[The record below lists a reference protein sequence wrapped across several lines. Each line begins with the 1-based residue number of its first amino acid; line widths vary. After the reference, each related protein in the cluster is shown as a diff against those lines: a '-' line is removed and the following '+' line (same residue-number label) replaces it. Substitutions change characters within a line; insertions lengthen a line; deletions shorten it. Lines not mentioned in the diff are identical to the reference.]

1 MVLKKASKSERMKKE
16 YDENMSR
23 LNHTEYSMKVL
34 EMMYAN
40 FRSYDKSTRYFDQND
55 YSQWYNSTIRPI
67 VGAYLKR
74 TRSVINNPRTYV
86 PFRVICD
93 VNNAMT
99 SQLRD
104 KYRLSDKSENIRR
117 AFLTSQMGLENY
129 YSRVC

>member
-1 MVLKKASKSERMKKE
+1 MVLRKASKSERMKKE
-16 YDENMSR
+16 YEVEKDR
-23 LNHTEYSMKVL
+23 YNHTLYSMKVL

-40 FRSYDKSTRYFDQND
+40 FRSYNKTHEYYEQED
-55 YSQWYNSTIRPI
+55 YTSWYRSTIRPI

-74 TRSVINNPRTYV
+74 TRTVINNPRNYT

-104 KYRLSDKSENIRR
+104 KYRDIDRRDNIYNV
-117 AFLTSQMGLENY
+117 FSTSMIGLDNY

>member
-1 MVLKKASKSERMKKE
+1 MVLKKASKSERMKVE
-16 YDENMSR
+16 YEVER
-23 LNHTEYSMKVL
+23 ARFNHTEYSLKVL

-40 FRSYDKSTRYFDQND
+40 FRSYNKTQVYYDQENYRTWYRSTM
-55 YSQWYNSTIRPI
+55 RPI

-74 TRSVINNPRTYV
+74 TRTVIKNPRNYT

-93 VNNAMT
+93 VNNALT

-104 KYRLSDKSENIRR
+104 KYRDIDRRENIQNV
-117 AFLTSQMGLENY
+117 FTTSQIGLDNY